1 MNAVTRFCISMSLLL
16 LGAFAVNSTCQS
28 NDEFII
34 NRSES
39 ELDNRY
45 QYPYDLLS
53 LVIEAT
59 TADFGDGSLL
69 VTDLH
74 MSRNRIFR
82 SLKAGEGIN
91 VIAEASKENW
101 NEDLIPIKIPIR
113 KGIQGFRLFI
123 IKQENATLLANI
135 KTLSQLV
142 SLKTGSGSQW
152 STKVAMQQAGFDVV
166 ESTLYENLFNM
177 LSKGRFV
184 TFGRGVNEVF
194 QEVSQFHLQY
204 PELMVDEHLL
214 LHIPLVT
221 YYYVSPNQPRLAKRI
236 EVGLKRIIENGQFDQ
251 LFYQR
256 HCEFLLKAKLNNRL
270 VFKID
275 NPYIAE
281 TDIISSVGKDF
292 LLNPKDDFDTL
303 CKPYR

>member
-16 LGAFAVNSTCQS
+16 LGAFALNPTCQS

-45 QYPYDLLS
+45 QYPYDLLT

-59 TADFGDGSLL
+59 TMDFGEGSLL
-69 VTDLH
+69 MTDLH

-82 SLKAGEGIN
+82 SLKEGDGIN
-91 VIAEASKENW
+91 VIAEASKVSW
-101 NEDLIPIKIPIR
+101 NEELIPIKIPIR
-113 KGIQGFRLFI
+113 KGIQGFRVFI
-123 IKQENATLLANI
+123 VKQENATVLANI
-135 KTLSQLV
+135 TSLPQFV

-166 ESTLYENLFNM
+166 ESTLYDNLFNM

-194 QEVSQFHLQY
+194 QEVSQFHQQY

-214 LHIPLVT
+214 LHIPLAT
-221 YYYVSPNQPRLAKRI
+221 YFYVSPNQPRLARRI
-236 EVGLKRIIENGQFDQ
+236 EVGLQRIIENGQFDQ

-256 HCEFLLKAKLNNRL
+256 HCEFLLEAKLNNRL

-275 NPYIAE
+275 NPYISE
-281 TDIISSVGKDF
+281 TDISSVGNDF

-303 CKPYR
+303 CKQYR